1 MYKVADIFCGA
12 GGLSYG
18 FSMHPYFELIW
29 ANDIDKDAILS
40 YQANHKEAQ
49 TILCDI
55 VQLHCHNLPC
65 VSIDILLG
73 GPPCQ
78 SYSTLGKRKMD
89 EKANLF
95 KEYCGS
101 WI

>member
-18 FSMHPYFELIW
+18 FFVHPYFEVIW

-49 TILCDI
+49 TIFMRYYATSLP
-55 VQLHCHNLPC
+55 QLAMRFN
-65 VSIDILLG
+65 
-73 GPPCQ
+73 
-78 SYSTLGKRKMD
+78 
-89 EKANLF
+89 
-95 KEYCGS
+95 
-101 WI
+101 